1 MFGKKIVVKIDG
13 MSCSHC
19 AKRVEEG
26 LKKIDNV
33 KSVKV
38 DLNNK
43 KATVTYKDSI
53 DTDMIEKTI
62 NELEFEFKG
71 IE

>member
-62 NELEFEFKG
+62 NELEYEFKG

>member
-43 KATVTYKDSI
+43 KATITYKDSI

>member
-19 AKRVEEG
+19 AKRVEDG

-62 NELEFEFKG
+62 NELEYEFKG

>member
-1 MFGKKIVVKIDG
+1 

-19 AKRVEEG
+19 AKRVEDG

-43 KATVTYKDSI
+43 KATITYKDSI

>member
-19 AKRVEEG
+19 AKRVEDG

>member
-19 AKRVEEG
+19 AKRVEDG

-33 KSVKV
+33 KTVKV